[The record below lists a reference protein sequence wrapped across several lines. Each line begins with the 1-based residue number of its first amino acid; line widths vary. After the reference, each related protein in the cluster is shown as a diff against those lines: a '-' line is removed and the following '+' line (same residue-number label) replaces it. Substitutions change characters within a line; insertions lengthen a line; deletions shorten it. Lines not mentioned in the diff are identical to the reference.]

1 MNLNRSLWLTPL
13 LFLLTACPDP
23 KTPEVLPAIPKGLT
37 ATAGDKQVTLA
48 WKANS
53 ETDLK
58 SYLLMIESSGDT
70 PETVTV
76 TIPATGTIIKSLN
89 NDKSY
94 SFKIAVENKA
104 AKRSAYSAS
113 ISATP
118 KAPTT
123 GGGGS
128 NPKVKTPTG
137 LSASAGDARVTLTWN
152 TNSEADLKGYTLYW
166 GTQPNTLSEKRFVNA
181 GTTTTEV
188 ASLSN
193 STTYF
198 FAVEAENTK
207 GEKSAQSNIETATP
221 TTVPTQPVIE
231 SFVIEN
237 NGSSLQV
244 RQGLIFVVIIKGQRL
259 NGMMSATLGS
269 LSASVLSGSTDT
281 EVALSIGIPHGQA
294 LGFLDLSVTT
304 GNGTA
309 TRPKAIEVTEIAV
322 AKSLKFNPDDNNFGT
337 RERPFKTLSR
347 ALFFADSGDTVFLGV
362 GTYSDGETWPV
373 EQGGFPPKIT
383 PNVPAG
389 VTIVGQIKDQVIL
402 EGPGQ
407 GQGGVSALVFTSSAA
422 VRNLT
427 VTQFTRALVHVYN
440 PTEPCCDGDIS
451 LENLNVFENLDG
463 FLSYQ
468 ANTVNIK
475 NSTFSINGDGAA
487 TGSGV
492 YLSEYGDVAITD
504 TIIEDNVYG
513 LYATGGRSL
522 IVTNVTS
529 QNNLQDGFNLGDH
542 TVTQLDNIKAL
553 ENGDDGVD
561 VLNNE
566 GSFRMRGSELSDN
579 KDTGI
584 TITGGSFGFASID
597 LGSYAGTP
605 QDLGNNTL
613 IGNTG
618 WQIFDLREA
627 NTGITIKAEG
637 NIIGGFPI
645 PPDTYTAT
653 DAINGLSQV
662 ENGVKLWR
670 IEKQGNSIAF

>member
-1 MNLNRSLWLTPL
+1 MNLKRLLWLVPFL
-13 LFLLTACPDP
+13 LLLTACPDP
-23 KTPEVLPAIPKGLT
+23 KTPEVLPAIPKGLI
-37 ATAGDKQVTLA
+37 ATAGDKQITLA
-48 WKANS
+48 WQANS

-58 SYLLMIESSGDT
+58 SYLLTIESSGDKS
-70 PETVTV
+70 ETVSV
-76 TIPATGTIIKSLN
+76 AVPATGTIIKGLN
-89 NDKSY
+89 NDKNY
-94 SFKIAVENKA
+94 SFKIAAENKSS
-104 AKRSAYSAS
+104 KRSAYSAS

-123 GGGGS
+123 GGGGD
-128 NPKVKTPTG
+128 PKVAPPTG

-152 TNSEADLKGYTLYW
+152 ANSEADLKGYTLYW
-166 GTQPNTLSEKRFVNA
+166 GTQPNTLSEKRFVNV

-193 STTYF
+193 NTTYF
-198 FAVEAENTK
+198 FALEAENTK
-207 GEKSAQSNIETATP
+207 GEKSERSNIETGTP
-221 TTVPTQPVIE
+221 SAVPTQPVIE
-231 SFVIEN
+231 SVTIN
-237 NGSSLQV
+237 GNGSSLQV
-244 RQGLIFVVIIKGQRL
+244 RQGLTFVVTVTGQRL
-259 NGMMSATLGS
+259 ATVMDLTLGEVS
-269 LSASVLSGSTDT
+269 PNVLSNSET
-281 EVALSIGIPHGQA
+281 ELKLELSLPHGYP
-294 LGFLDLSVTT
+294 LGFMDMSVTT

-309 TRPKAIEVTEIAV
+309 TKAKALEVTEISV
-322 AKSLKFNPDDNNFGT
+322 AKSDRFSPSDTNFGT
-337 RERPFKTLSR
+337 REKPFKTLTK
-347 ALFFADSGDTVFLGV
+347 ALSIASGGDIIFLGV

-373 EQGGFPPKIT
+373 EQGGFPPKVT
-383 PNVPAG
+383 HNVPAG

-440 PTEPCCDGDIS
+440 PTEPCCDGNIS
-451 LENLNVFENLDG
+451 LENLNVFQNLDG

-475 NSTFSINGDGAA
+475 NCSFSINGNGG
-487 TGSGV
+487 TGGSGV

-504 TIIEDNVYG
+504 TVIEDNVYG

-522 IVTNVTS
+522 VLSNVIS
-529 QNNLQDGFNLGDH
+529 QKNLEDGFNLGDH
-542 TVTQLDNIKAL
+542 TVAQLDNIKAL

-561 VLNNE
+561 VVNDE
-566 GSFRMRGSELSDN
+566 GEFRMRSSELSDN
-579 KDTGI
+579 KGTGM

-618 WQIFDLREA
+618 WQIYDFRDP
-627 NTGITIKAEG
+627 NTGNTIKAEG

-645 PPDTYTAT
+645 IPGTYIAT
-653 DAINGLSQV
+653 DVVGGLSQV
-662 ENGVKLWR
+662 ENGVLLWK
-670 IEKQGNSIAF
+670 IEQEGNSIAF